1 MVFSKIRQLSVPVP
15 RPSSGVPLA
24 KEDVEILSEF
34 LNFEDMT
41 EFDADPLLP
50 SRDAATNII
59 PRKDQIFRLQE
70 IVARQE
76 SATRNNTEVI
86 MELQR
91 LLLEKLEDPPLVIFT
106 LGLER
111 ERDPR

>member
-34 LNFEDMT
+34 LNFEDMA

-59 PRKDQIFRLQE
+59 PQKDQVFRLQE

-76 SATRNNTEVI
+76 QYGGHHGASAPPGREA
-86 MELQR
+86 R
-91 LLLEKLEDPPLVIFT
+91 RPLLS
-106 LGLER
+106 
-111 ERDPR
+111 